1 MKNYGRMLLPAGY
14 KWPTPSLILCDSAL
28 ANFVTTGLIFLQF
41 MQMKELLYLAIAMM
55 ADDLNAA
62 FIESHSL

>member
-1 MKNYGRMLLPAGY
+1 MKNYGRMLFPTGY
-14 KWPTPSLILCDSAL
+14 KWPPPSLILCGSTL
-28 ANFVTTGLIFLQF
+28 AILVTTGLIFLQF
-41 MQMKELLYLAIAMM
+41 MEMKELLYVAIATM

>member
-1 MKNYGRMLLPAGY
+1 MVECSFLQVTSDQP
-14 KWPTPSLILCDSAL
+14 PSLILCGSTL
-28 ANFVTTGLIFLQF
+28 AILVTTGLIFLQF

-62 FIESHSL
+62 FIESPSL